1 MRRVPAPGVPL
12 DLIDLKFLPAWVK
25 EDWSVARHAGF
36 EREDEQAHWPR
47 EGTDRRPRPSRHR
60 RDAEKTRRRHDR
72 GERDDRKP
80 LERKDRKR
88 SRDFFPAPRQASTP
102 PPLPQLDVHF
112 LPQAAAFENVA
123 AQIKTGAAAYS
134 VYALARLFLQKP
146 ERYHVRIK
154 TKDATPLFRLGESNA
169 ISTNRFTLE
178 NSAFRLLR
186 EKFYTADVTLHDP
199 IKGDFNSV
207 ARERT
212 TGTLLGPTNHHGYQ
226 PQLRRLYEQRFSR
239 RLSFTDFQRQIEIV
253 SDLAL
258 VEQWKEEA
266 RKVITFTTQQEEP
279 PQTFNAETEAE
290 RHFREKYLPALISET
305 AEAEI
310 DGVTSRKLQDRG
322 IARLIENA
330 WSAEVRSPSNMM
342 QELAGRF
349 RGAGLQI
356 FRHRKGMLFVSPIRL
371 KAIDETA
378 VSDSVRHILETL
390 KASPRI
396 NRKELAEKLIG
407 LDTEVAEAEKTK
419 LALASDLHWMIREG
433 HIIEFNDGSLD
444 LPRAKPPKKE
454 AGEVAAEQGAAT
466 PTATTETAPA
476 TTVATAE
483 ESVAAAAAVT
493 GDSNDASSVIPSRA
507 ANASPV
513 PTEGSRDETSDGT
526 SSEVLSPIIPS
537 RANTASPART
547 EGHSRASE
555 MRLICCD
562 VPRIRSG

>member
-1 MRRVPAPGVPL
+1 MRRVPAPGVPF

-25 EDWSVARHAGF
+25 EDWSVARHARF
-36 EREDEQAHWPR
+36 EGEEEQAHWPR
-47 EGTDRRPRPSRHR
+47 EGTDRRPRPPRHR
-60 RDAEKTRRRHDR
+60 RDGEKNRRRRDR

-169 ISTNRFTLE
+169 ISTNRFALE

-186 EKFYTADVTLHDP
+186 EKFYTTNVTLHDP
-199 IKGDFNSV
+199 IKGDFSSV

-239 RLSFTDFQRQIEIV
+239 RMIFADFQRQIEIV
-253 SDLAL
+253 SDPAL

-266 RKVITFTTQQEEP
+266 RKVTTFTTRQEEP
-279 PQTFNAETEAE
+279 PQ
-290 RHFREKYLPALISET
+290 
-305 AEAEI
+305 
-310 DGVTSRKLQDRG
+310 
-322 IARLIENA
+322 
-330 WSAEVRSPSNMM
+330 NMM
-342 QELAGRF
+342 PELAGRF
-349 RGAGLQI
+349 RRAGLQI

-371 KAIDETA
+371 KTIDETV

-396 NRKELAEKLIG
+396 NRKEFAEKFIG
-407 LDTEVAEAEKTK
+407 PDTEVTEAEKTK

-433 HIIEFNDGSLD
+433 HVIEFNDGSLD

-454 AGEVAAEQGAAT
+454 ADEAAAEAPP
-466 PTATTETAPA
+466 PTMA
-476 TTVATAE
+476 ATAE
-483 ESVAAAAAVT
+483 TPAAAVELDALSEGNVVAAAVAGGSA
-493 GDSNDASSVIPSRA
+493 DNSS
-507 ANASPV
+507 
-513 PTEGSRDETSDGT
+513 
-526 SSEVLSPIIPS
+526 IIPG
-537 RANTASPART
+537 RDDTASPART
-547 EGHSRASE
+547 EGASE
-555 MRLICCD
+555 A
-562 VPRIRSG
+562 

>member
-1 MRRVPAPGVPL
+1 MRKVPVPGEPL
-12 DLIDLKFLPAWVK
+12 DLISLKFLPAWVK

-36 EREDEQAHWPR
+36 EGEEEQAHWPR
-47 EGTDRRPRPSRHR
+47 EGTDRRPHPPRHVRGEEKNR
-60 RDAEKTRRRHDR
+60 RQRDR

-88 SRDFFPAPRQASTP
+88 SRDFQARRQEPTP
-102 PPLPQLDVHF
+102 PPLPQLEVHF

-123 AQIKTGAAAYS
+123 AQIKTGTAAYS

-169 ISTNRFTLE
+169 ISTNRFALE

-186 EKFYTADVTLHDP
+186 DKFYTTNVTLNDP

-239 RLSFTDFQRQIEIV
+239 RMSFTDFQRQIEIV
-253 SDLAL
+253 SEPAL

-290 RHFREKYLPALISET
+290 RHFREKYLPPLISET
-305 AEAEI
+305 AETEI

-322 IARLIENA
+322 IAWLIENA

-378 VSDSVRHILETL
+378 VSDSVRQILEAL
-390 KASPRI
+390 RASPRI

-407 LDTEVAEAEKTK
+407 PDTDVTEAEKTK

-433 HIIEFNDGSLD
+433 HVIEFNDGSLD

-454 AGEVAAEQGAAT
+454 AGEVAAEQGEVT
-466 PTATTETAPA
+466 PTAKTETVPA
-476 TTVATAE
+476 STVATAE
-483 ESVAAAAAVT
+483 ESIAAAIN
-493 GDSNDASSVIPSRA
+493 GGSNDASSFIPSRA
-507 ANASPV
+507 ENASPA
-513 PTEGSRDETSDGT
+513 PTEGSRGETSDGT
-526 SSEVLSPIIPS
+526 SSEVLSPVIPS
-537 RANTASPART
+537 EA
-547 EGHSRASE
+547 EGSRGEPS
-555 MRLICCD
+555 
-562 VPRIRSG
+562 S

>member
-1 MRRVPAPGVPL
+1 MRNVPASGEPL

-36 EREDEQAHWPR
+36 GEEEQVHWARES
-47 EGTDRRPRPSRHR
+47 TDRRPRPPRHR
-60 RDAEKTRRRHDR
+60 RGDEKNRRRRDR

-80 LERKDRKR
+80 LERKDRKH
-88 SRDFFPAPRQASTP
+88 SSDFQARRQAPTP

-123 AQIKTGAAAYS
+123 AQIKTGTATYS

-154 TKDATPLFRLGESNA
+154 TKDASPLFRLGESNA
-169 ISTNRFTLE
+169 ISTNRFALE

-186 EKFYTADVTLHDP
+186 EKFYTTNVTLNDP
-199 IKGDFNSV
+199 IKGDFNTV

-239 RLSFTDFQRQIEIV
+239 RMSFTDFQRQIEIV
-253 SDLAL
+253 SDPAL

-266 RKVITFTTQQEEP
+266 RKVTTFTTQQEEP
-279 PQTFNAETEAE
+279 PQTFNTETEAE
-290 RHFREKYLPALISET
+290 RHFREKYLPALISKT

-310 DGVTSRKLQDRG
+310 DGVSSRKLQDRG

-378 VSDSVRHILETL
+378 VSDSVRQILETL

-407 LDTEVAEAEKTK
+407 PDTEAAEAEKTK

-433 HIIEFNDGSLD
+433 HVIEFNDGSLD
-444 LPRAKPPKKE
+444 LPRAKAPKKE
-454 AGEVAAEQGAAT
+454 AGEVAGEQGAAT
-466 PTATTETAPA
+466 PAATTEIAPA
-476 TTVATAE
+476 TTVATAD
-483 ESVAAAAAVT
+483 ESVVAAAVT
-493 GDSNDASSVIPSRA
+493 GGSNDVSSVILSREETV
-507 ANASPV
+507 SPA
-513 PTEGSRDETSDGT
+513 PTEGSSET
-526 SSEVLSPIIPS
+526 
-537 RANTASPART
+537 
-547 EGHSRASE
+547 
-555 MRLICCD
+555 
-562 VPRIRSG
+562 

>member
-1 MRRVPAPGVPL
+1 MSSPGEPL

-25 EDWSVARHAGF
+25 EDWSAARHAGI
-36 EREDEQAHWPR
+36 EEEEQAHWPR
-47 EGTDRRPRPSRHR
+47 EGMERRPRPPHQR
-60 RDAEKTRRRHDR
+60 RGDEKNRRRRDR

-80 LERKDRKR
+80 LDRKDRKR
-88 SRDFFPAPRQASTP
+88 SRDFPARREAPATT
-102 PPLPQLDVHF
+102 PLPQLDVHF

-123 AQIKTGAAAYS
+123 AQIKTGTAAYS

-146 ERYHVRIK
+146 ERYHVRVK
-154 TKDATPLFRLGESNA
+154 MKNASPLFRLGESNA
-169 ISTNRFTLE
+169 ISTNRSVLE

-186 EKFYTADVTLHDP
+186 EKFYTVNVTLNDP
-199 IKGDFNSV
+199 IKGDFSSV

-253 SDLAL
+253 SDPAL

-266 RKVITFTTQQEEP
+266 RKVTTFTTQQEEP

-290 RHFREKYLPALISET
+290 RHFREKYLPSLISESG
-305 AEAEI
+305 EAEI

-322 IARLIENA
+322 TARLIENA

-371 KAIDETA
+371 KAVDETA
-378 VSDSVRHILETL
+378 VSDSVRQILEAL

-407 LDTEVAEAEKTK
+407 LDTELAEAEKTK

-433 HIIEFNDGSLD
+433 HVIEFNDGSLD
-444 LPRAKPPKKE
+444 LPRARPPKKE
-454 AGEVAAEQGAAT
+454 AGEVTADLPPLTEA
-466 PTATTETAPA
+466 ATTEAIA
-476 TTVATAE
+476 TTPGETTE
-483 ESVAAAAAVT
+483 ESDIAAAVA
-493 GDSNDASSVIPSRA
+493 GGSADNLSVIPSR
-507 ANASPV
+507 
-513 PTEGSRDETSDGT
+513 ED
-526 SSEVLSPIIPS
+526 
-537 RANTASPART
+537 TASPART
-547 EGHSRASE
+547 EVSQEDSSDETSKELSPVIPSREDGEGPHERPNAPDQ
-555 MRLICCD
+555 M
-562 VPRIRSG
+562 

>member
-1 MRRVPAPGVPL
+1 MITRLGCGTRLTRSGFTSQTDAVHENMPSPGEPL

-25 EDWSVARHAGF
+25 EDWSAARHAGF
-36 EREDEQAHWPR
+36 EGEDEQAHWPR

-80 LERKDRKR
+80 LDRRDRKR
-88 SRDFFPAPRQASTP
+88 SRDFPARREAPS
-102 PPLPQLDVHF
+102 PLPALDVHF

-123 AQIKTGAAAYS
+123 AQIKTGTAAYS

-146 ERYHVRIK
+146 ERYHVRVK
-154 TKDATPLFRLGESNA
+154 TKNASPLFRLGESNA
-169 ISTNRFTLE
+169 IATNRNVLE
-178 NSAFRLLR
+178 DSAFRLLR
-186 EKFYTADVTLHDP
+186 EKFYTANVTLNDP
-199 IKGDFNSV
+199 IKGDFSSV

-239 RLSFTDFQRQIEIV
+239 RMSFTDFQRQIEIV
-253 SDLAL
+253 SDPAL

-266 RKVITFTTQQEEP
+266 RKVIAFTTQQEEP

-290 RHFREKYLPALISET
+290 RHFREKYLPSLISESV
-305 AEAEI
+305 EAEI

-322 IARLIENA
+322 IARLIEDA
-330 WSAEVRSPSNMM
+330 WSAEVRSPSNIM

-371 KAIDETA
+371 KAIDEVA
-378 VSDSVRHILETL
+378 VSDSVRQILEAL

-407 LDTEVAEAEKTK
+407 PDTEVAEAEKRK
-419 LALASDLHWMIREG
+419 LALASDLHWMIRQG
-433 HIIEFNDGSLD
+433 HVIEFNDGSLD
-444 LPRAKPPKKE
+444 LPRARLPKKE
-454 AGEVAAEQGAAT
+454 PGEV
-466 PTATTETAPA
+466 TADLPPVTAPA
-476 TTVATAE
+476 TREATATAPGATTE
-483 ESVAAAAAVT
+483 ESDVAAVVAGGSA
-493 GDSNDASSVIPSRA
+493 DNFSVLPSH
-507 ANASPV
+507 
-513 PTEGSRDETSDGT
+513 ED
-526 SSEVLSPIIPS
+526 
-537 RANTASPART
+537 TASPGRT
-547 EGHSRASE
+547 EGPHE
-555 MRLICCD
+555 RLNA
-562 VPRIRSG
+562 PEQM

>member
-1 MRRVPAPGVPL
+1 VPSPSEPL

-25 EDWSVARHAGF
+25 EDWSAARHAGF
-36 EREDEQAHWPR
+36 EGEEEQAHWSH
-47 EGTDRRPRPSRHR
+47 EATDRRARPPRHR
-60 RDAEKTRRRHDR
+60 RGEEKNRRRRDR
-72 GERDDRKP
+72 GNRDDGKP
-80 LERKDRKR
+80 LDRRDRKG
-88 SRDFFPAPRQASTP
+88 SRDFPARRQAPAPPS
-102 PPLPQLDVHF
+102 LPQLDVHF
-112 LPQAAAFENVA
+112 LPQAAALENVA
-123 AQIKTGAAAYS
+123 AQIMTGTAAYS

-154 TKDATPLFRLGESNA
+154 TKNGSPLFRLGESNA
-169 ISTNRFTLE
+169 ISTNRFALE

-186 EKFYTADVTLHDP
+186 EKFYTTNVTLNDP

-239 RLSFTDFQRQIEIV
+239 RMSFTDFQRQIEIV
-253 SDLAL
+253 SDTAL

-290 RHFREKYLPALISET
+290 RHFREKYLPALISEA

-310 DGVTSRKLQDRG
+310 DGVTSRNLQDRG

-330 WSAEVRSPSNMM
+330 WSAEVGSPSNMM

-378 VSDSVRHILETL
+378 VSDSVRQILETL
-390 KASPRI
+390 RASPRI

-407 LDTEVAEAEKTK
+407 PDTEVTEAEKTK

-433 HIIEFNDGSLD
+433 HVIEFNDGSLD

-454 AGEVAAEQGAAT
+454 ASEAAAEAPP
-466 PTATTETAPA
+466 PTIA
-476 TTVATAE
+476 ATAE
-483 ESVAAAAAVT
+483 TPAAATELDAPSEGNVVAAAVAGGSA
-493 GDSNDASSVIPSRA
+493 DNSS
-507 ANASPV
+507 
-513 PTEGSRDETSDGT
+513 
-526 SSEVLSPIIPS
+526 IIPG
-537 RANTASPART
+537 RDDTANPART
-547 EGHSRASE
+547 EGASE
-555 MRLICCD
+555 A
-562 VPRIRSG
+562 

>member
-36 EREDEQAHWPR
+36 EGEDEQAHWPR
-47 EGTDRRPRPSRHR
+47 EGTDRRPRPPRHG

-186 EKFYTADVTLHDP
+186 EKFYTTNVTLHDP

-305 AEAEI
+305 AEAE
-310 DGVTSRKLQDRG
+310 
-322 IARLIENA
+322 
-330 WSAEVRSPSNMM
+330 
-342 QELAGRF
+342 
-349 RGAGLQI
+349 
-356 FRHRKGMLFVSPIRL
+356 
-371 KAIDETA
+371 
-378 VSDSVRHILETL
+378 
-390 KASPRI
+390 
-396 NRKELAEKLIG
+396 
-407 LDTEVAEAEKTK
+407 KTK

-444 LPRAKPPKKE
+444 LPRAKPPKQE

-483 ESVAAAAAVT
+483 ESVVAAA
-493 GDSNDASSVIPSRA
+493 SNDASSVIPSRA

-513 PTEGSRDETSDGT
+513 PTEGSRDETSDGK

-537 RANTASPART
+537 RADTASPART
-547 EGHSRASE
+547 EGHSRVSE
-555 MRLICCD
+555 CA
-562 VPRIRSG
+562 

>member
-1 MRRVPAPGVPL
+1 MRKVPAPGEPL

-36 EREDEQAHWPR
+36 EGEDEQAHWPR
-47 EGTDRRPRPSRHR
+47 EGTDRRPRQPRHR
-60 RDAEKTRRRHDR
+60 RDGEKNRRRRDR

-169 ISTNRFTLE
+169 ISTNRFALE

-186 EKFYTADVTLHDP
+186 EKFYTTNVTLHDP

-290 RHFREKYLPALISET
+290 RHFREKYLPSLISESV
-305 AEAEI
+305 EAEI

-322 IARLIENA
+322 IARLIEDA
-330 WSAEVRSPSNMM
+330 WSAEVRSPSNIM

-356 FRHRKGMLFVSPIRL
+356 FRHRKGMLFISPIRL
-371 KAIDETA
+371 KAIDEVA

-396 NRKELAEKLIG
+396 NRKELAEKFIG
-407 LDTEVAEAEKTK
+407 PNTEVAEAEKTK

-433 HIIEFNDGSLD
+433 HVIEFNDGSLD
-444 LPRAKPPKKE
+444 LPRARPPKKE
-454 AGEVAAEQGAAT
+454 PGEAGTDLLPETAAT
-466 PTATTETAPA
+466 TTEPAATLTDAP
-476 TTVATAE
+476 TTEQSLV
-483 ESVAAAAAVT
+483 AAAVT
-493 GDSNDASSVIPSRA
+493 GGSTDVSAVISSREDNV
-507 ANASPV
+507 
-513 PTEGSRDETSDGT
+513 
-526 SSEVLSPIIPS
+526 
-537 RANTASPART
+537 SPART
-547 EGHSRASE
+547 EG
-555 MRLICCD
+555 
-562 VPRIRSG
+562 PRERPEVGDQV

>member
-1 MRRVPAPGVPL
+1 MRKVPSPGEPL

-25 EDWSVARHAGF
+25 EDWSAAHHAGF
-36 EREDEQAHWPR
+36 EEEAQEAW
-47 EGTDRRPRPSRHR
+47 PRPSEDRRGRPPRHR
-60 RDAEKTRRRHDR
+60 HGDEKNRRRRDR

-80 LERKDRKR
+80 LDRKERKH
-88 SRDFFPAPRQASTP
+88 SRDFPARREAQAP
-102 PPLPQLDVHF
+102 PVLPQLDVHF

-123 AQIKTGAAAYS
+123 AQIKTGTAAYS

-154 TKDATPLFRLGESNA
+154 TKNASPLFRLGESNA
-169 ISTNRFTLE
+169 IATNRNGLE
-178 NSAFRLLR
+178 NSAIRLLR
-186 EKFYTADVTLHDP
+186 DNFYTTNVTLNDP
-199 IKGDFNSV
+199 IKGDFSSV

-239 RLSFTDFQRQIEIV
+239 RMTFIDFQRQIEIV

-266 RKVITFTTQQEEP
+266 RKVTTFTTRQEEP
-279 PQTFNAETEAE
+279 PQNFNAETEAE
-290 RHFREKYLPALISET
+290 RHFREKYLPTLISET
-305 AEAEI
+305 DEAEV
-310 DGVTSRKLQDRG
+310 DGVTSRKLSDRG
-322 IARLIENA
+322 TARVIENA

-396 NRKELAEKLIG
+396 NRKELAEKFIG
-407 LDTEVAEAEKTK
+407 PNTEVAEAEKTK

-433 HIIEFNDGSLD
+433 HVIEFNDGSLD

-483 ESVAAAAAVT
+483 ESVAAAAAAVT

-555 MRLICCD
+555 MRLICCE